1 MTASANFIAA
11 DLGASSGR
19 VMVGRWDGQRFALE
33 ELHRF
38 PNGGTSAGGHL
49 YWNALGIWS
58 QIQVGLSQY
67 HERFPAS
74 PRGIGIDAWG
84 VDFGLIDRD
93 GRLLANPTHYRD
105 PRTHGAPEA
114 AFACVPEDEIFAATG
129 VQTMQI
135 NTLFQLY
142 SMVRAGDPV
151 LTAADRLLMI
161 PDLFTYFLC
170 GDKIVEYSEATT
182 TQMYSPAHHDWARAM
197 LSRLGIPTGILPPPT
212 QPGTVMSPV
221 QARILEGCG
230 LRQSFP
236 VIAVASHDTS
246 SAVAAIPHMGDD
258 SVFLSCGTWSLMG
271 VELREPNTSA
281 RVFELGFTNEGAA
294 DGSFLLLKN
303 LTGLWIVQEC
313 MRQWKIDGAGCDWS
327 DLIAGAATAT
337 PFKSFIDP
345 GAPEFQ
351 EHCDMPAA
359 IRRYCND
366 SKQPIPESA
375 TEIARCVYES
385 LSLKYRSVL
394 DSLELLTEGPLRFIR
409 IVGGGS
415 MNKVFCQMIADACNR
430 QVISGPTEAAALGNV
445 LMQAVATGHL
455 ADIRS
460 GRAAMAESVQL
471 ATFDPQRSNAWDEA
485 YGRFKLLCA

>member
-1 MTASANFIAA
+1 MTASANFVAA

-19 VMVGRWDGQRFALE
+19 VMAGRWDGQRFALD

-38 PNGGTSAGGHL
+38 PNGGVRVGGHL

-58 QIQVGLSQY
+58 QIQAGLSQY
-67 HERFPAS
+67 HARFSGS
-74 PRGIGIDAWG
+74 PQGVGVDAWG

-114 AFACVPEDEIFAATG
+114 AFAQVPEDEIFAQTG

-135 NTLFQLY
+135 NTLFQVY

-161 PDLFTYFLC
+161 PDLYTYFLC

-182 TQMYSPAHHDWARAM
+182 TQMYSPARHDWARAM
-197 LSRLGIPTGILPPPT
+197 LTQLGIPIGILPPPT
-212 QPGTVMSPV
+212 QPGTVMSRV
-221 QARILEGCG
+221 QGQILEECG
-230 LRQSFP
+230 LHESFP
-236 VIAVASHDTS
+236 VIAVASHDTA
-246 SAVAAIPHMGDD
+246 SAVAAIPNMSDD
-258 SVFLSCGTWSLMG
+258 SIFLSCGTWSLMG

-281 RVFELGFTNEGAA
+281 RAFELGFTNEGGA
-294 DGSFLLLKN
+294 DESYLLMKN

-313 MRQWKIDGAGCDWS
+313 MRQWEIDGSGCTWS
-327 DLIAGAATAT
+327 DLTAGAASAR
-337 PFKSFIDP
+337 PFKSLIDP
-345 GAPEFQ
+345 GAREFQ

-359 IRRYCND
+359 IRRYCKD
-366 SKQPIPESA
+366 SNQPIPESA
-375 TEIARCVYES
+375 SEIARCIYES

-394 DSLELLTEGPLRFIR
+394 DSLELLTGRQLRCIR
-409 IVGGGS
+409 MVGGGS
-415 MNKVFCQMIADACNR
+415 MNKLFCQMIADACNR

-445 LMQAVATGHL
+445 LMQAVATGHF
-455 ADIRS
+455 ADVRS

-471 ATFDPQRSNAWDEA
+471 ASFDPARSDAWDEA
-485 YGRFKLLCA
+485 YGRFNLLCA